1 MREYRKKFQ
10 LRAFKIGNYFD
21 QGFFSEELI
30 IGGID
35 EAEVL
40 RHNDVIQ
47 WGREL
52 RLERFKLRPASRKHL
67 CLPARSMT
75 IGRPTV
81 PSLVSV
87 GRPST

>member
-40 RHNDVIQ
+40 RHSDVIQ
-47 WGREL
+47 RGTR
-52 RLERFKLRPASRKHL
+52 
-67 CLPARSMT
+67 T
-75 IGRPTV
+75 PT
-81 PSLVSV
+81 
-87 GRPST
+87 RAI